1 MDHALSTHVIANHP
15 LTTVWLE
22 RIREAG
28 ISAVEIFC
36 ARQHLD
42 YRNRA
47 QISELEHFFR
57 DSDLRFH
64 SLHAPIFTDDVWG
77 RSGPHAIITIAEPV
91 KSKRTAM
98 LDEIKRALEI
108 AERAPFR
115 YLIQHIGLGGEEY
128 DERKLDA
135 AFTSLEE
142 LSLFARQRGVEIL
155 LENIPNGFS
164 SAERLDCFL
173 LETHLDLGYCF
184 DVGHA
189 HMGEGIRAAFEIM
202 KDRIRSTHLHDNDG
216 ASDDHLYPFVSEGG
230 SIDWKETMQLLRS
243 RADQYPL
250 LLELREKEDTPH
262 PLEGVSTIFEKLENL

>member
-22 RIREAG
+22 KIRDAG
-28 ISAVEIFC
+28 VTAVEIFC
-36 ARQHLD
+36 ALQHVD
-42 YRNRA
+42 YRNHA
-47 QISELEHFFR
+47 QISELAHFFR
-57 DSDLRFH
+57 DSDLKFH
-64 SLHAPIFTDDVWG
+64 SLHAPIYTDDVWG
-77 RSGPHAIITIAEPV
+77 RSGPHAVINIAEPV

-115 YLIQHIGLGGEEY
+115 YLIQHIGSGEEEY

-142 LSLFARQRGVEIL
+142 LSLFARQRGVDVL

-164 SAERLDCFL
+164 SAERLHYFL

-189 HMGEGIRAAFEIM
+189 RMNEGIRPAFEIM
-202 KDRIRSTHLHDNDG
+202 KDRIRSTHIHDNDG
-216 ASDDHLYPFVSEGG
+216 VSDLHLFPLVAEGG
-230 SIDWKETMQLLRS
+230 TIDWKETMGLLRS
-243 RADQYPL
+243 RSDQYPL
-250 LLELREKEDTPH
+250 LLELREREETPN
-262 PLEGVSTIFEKLENL
+262 PLGGVTTVFERLESL

>member
-1 MDHALSTHVIANHP
+1 MDHALSTHVLANQP

-22 RIREAG
+22 RIRDSG
-28 ISAVEIFC
+28 IAAVEIFC
-36 ARQHLD
+36 ALQHLD
-42 YRNRA
+42 CRNRA
-47 QISELEHFFR
+47 QISELAHFFR

-64 SLHAPIFTDDVWG
+64 SLHAPIYTDDVWG
-77 RSGPHAIITIAEPV
+77 RSGPNALINIAEPV
-91 KSKRTAM
+91 KARRTAM

-115 YLIQHIGLGGEEY
+115 YLIQHIGAGGEEY

-164 SAERLDCFL
+164 SAERLHYFL

-189 HMGEGIRAAFEIM
+189 HIGEGIRAAFEIM
-202 KDRIRSTHLHDNDG
+202 KDRIRSTHIHDNDG
-216 ASDDHLYPFVSEGG
+216 VNDIHLFPLVAEGG
-230 SIDWKETMQLLRS
+230 SIDWKETMELLRS
-243 RADQYPL
+243 RPDQYPL
-250 LLELREKEDTPH
+250 LLELREREETPN
-262 PLEGVSTIFEKLENL
+262 PLDSVAAIFERLESL